1 MHATTV
7 TGGYASDS
15 TSKAEAGIATRGDT
29 GDHKCPNQPIEDAG
43 DASNRGHDHV
53 TDEISKLV
61 RLDES
66 TRGLS
71 DLLHLLW
78 ELHERL
84 AQAERTLDD
93 TDALRRRIAELET
106 GQTS

>member
-1 MHATTV
+1 M
-7 TGGYASDS
+7 
-15 TSKAEAGIATRGDT
+15 
-29 GDHKCPNQPIEDAG
+29 
-43 DASNRGHDHV
+43 